1 MSRQQSF
8 ATSFWTPDY
17 ISGVNV
23 LFDKLE
29 QGVAENAQV
38 LTFLS
43 NRISVE
49 SAYAANLE
57 TTARDVQTGSAASA
71 GFNRD
76 EGASLK
82 QAFTSILD
90 ESRIQGQE
98 HSRIAAHLERLVRG
112 PFAQYASEHRQRIA
126 DAKTSL
132 VGQIRNYHKAT
143 LQVGKAQQAYFTKAR
158 QLEDFSDSSVPKI
171 VTSPI
176 SSSPTRHQQR
186 SRQLPPQTPP
196 SNISNQPLGA
206 PTVRADIRI
215 GSLVFPYDK
224 FCLLLKS
231 MTSTIPQETLRIT
244 LLGSYEHVIEGEQLV
259 SYARK
264 YVNLKSLGDAERF
277 GQWLV
282 DHGFLR
288 LVGAVGSRFSGSTN
302 SKYQWQPVA
311 FAPETV
317 LDSGALSGT
326 PVSAQNTP
334 GSVSSTPKGSATAI
348 GSGGLTSPKA
358 AQLRGHKK
366 TFSLV
371 SGYFSGFI
379 GEADD
384 STRESQM
391 SKLQREITEADQKYQ
406 ELVLALDEQR
416 CNLEQSIYEKLG
428 YMQQCERDRLAAVKT
443 VLKDFSTAVTKSFA
457 VLTRTTERMNLHEE
471 VIDTQK
477 DFSYLVDRYK
487 TGEYAPQPVTYNNF
501 FKRGEKIQTFGVDLE
516 NSAFLVPQTLDFL
529 TLPNTLNPTGSAETV
544 STSSEQADEKKT
556 EDEKKDDDDKTDD
569 NDDTH
574 STKSD
579 KTAEFPSVVGKPA
592 MLVTTETGNILP
604 NRTKY
609 RNLSKESRQ
618 LLLDLWT
625 SPSATIIEIQSLRNL
640 LNTGAKLGNFNKIV
654 STVPLPVVISMIKDF
669 LLELPDSIVTSTVY
683 DSVKNTYAPSS
694 KHTPE
699 EQIDRIVNLLSHLAR
714 VNIETLQLLVT
725 HFAEIASLPEEHDP
739 TADEP
744 VSETVDLLSQHL
756 SRFILRPRINTAV
769 TLADKHPQRFLR
781 EVLLHRVE
789 IFGRVIQRLEDAR
802 SRSRSTSNADTA
814 ATMRRQNIIEAR
826 QRELM
831 ASPPS
836 SSSSSSSPTLSPP
849 QNALRPLALSSSS
862 DLLSVTGMS
871 AAGGASS
878 GTNSGGL
885 VPPSASSLKHKRSF
899 SGANRPPLSMFLG
912 AAGEVKRTE

>member
-1 MSRQQSF
+1 MARPQSF
-8 ATSFWTPDY
+8 STSFWTPDY

-38 LTFLS
+38 LAFLS
-43 NRISVE
+43 SRISVE

-57 TTARDVQTGSAASA
+57 TTARDVQTGSAANA

-112 PFAQYASEHRQRIA
+112 PFAQYSGDHRQRIA
-126 DAKTSL
+126 DAKASL
-132 VGQIRNYHKAT
+132 IGQIRNYHKAT
-143 LQVGKAQQAYFTKAR
+143 LQVSKAQQAYFTKAR
-158 QLEDFSDSSVPKI
+158 QLEDFSDSTVPKI

-176 SSSPTRHQQR
+176 SSSPTRQQKR
-186 SRQLPPQTPP
+186 LSQLLPQTPP
-196 SNISNQPLGA
+196 SHTSNPPPGA
-206 PTVRADIRI
+206 PANCPDVHI
-215 GSLVFPYDK
+215 GSMVYPYDK

-302 SKYQWQPVA
+302 SKYQWQPAA

-317 LDSGALSGT
+317 LNTAAVSGT
-326 PVSAQNTP
+326 PTSVQTTP
-334 GSVSSTPKGSATAI
+334 GSVTTTPNGAANAAAA
-348 GSGGLTSPKA
+348 GGLVSPNSA
-358 AQLRGHKK
+358 PRRGHKK

-371 SGYFSGFI
+371 SGYLSGFI
-379 GEADD
+379 GDGDE

-391 SKLQREITEADQKYQ
+391 SKLQREITEADKKYQ
-406 ELVLALDEQR
+406 ESVLSLDKQR
-416 CNLEQSIYEKLG
+416 CQLEQNIYEKLG

-443 VLKDFSTAVTKSFA
+443 VLKDFSTAVSKSFA
-457 VLTRTTERMNLHEE
+457 VLERTTERMCLHEE
-471 VIDTQK
+471 TIDTQK
-477 DFSYLVDRYK
+477 DFCYLVDRYR

-516 NSAFLVPQTLDFL
+516 NSAYLVPQMLDFL
-529 TLPNTLNPTGSAETV
+529 TAPQTLTPNGTPETAPAV
-544 STSSEQADEKKT
+544 SKQSDEKEAADKT
-556 EDEKKDDDDKTDD
+556 KDDDEKPED

-579 KTAEFPSVVGKPA
+579 KTAEFPSVTSKPGL
-592 MLVTTETGNILP
+592 LVTTETGSIMP
-604 NRTKY
+604 NRTKF
-609 RNLSKESRQ
+609 RKLSKESRQ

-625 SPSATIIEIQSLRNL
+625 SPSATMIEIQGLRNL
-640 LNTGAKLGNFNKIV
+640 LNTGSELENFNEIV
-654 STVPLPVVISMIKDF
+654 STVPLPVVISTIKDF

-683 DSVKNTYAPSS
+683 DSIKNTYAPSS

-714 VNIETLQLLVT
+714 VHIETLQLLIT
-725 HFAEIASLPEEHDP
+725 HFAELANLSEDRDL

-744 VSETVDLLSQHL
+744 VPEAVDVLSQHL
-756 SRFILRPRINTAV
+756 ARYILRPRINTAV

-781 EVLLHRVE
+781 EVLLHRFE
-789 IFGRVIQRLEDAR
+789 IFGRVLQRLEAAR

-826 QRELM
+826 QRELI

-849 QNALRPLALSSSS
+849 QNALRPLALSSSN

-871 AAGGASS
+871 AASANSA
-878 GTNSGGL
+878 NSGGL
-885 VPPSASSLKHKRSF
+885 VPPSASGLKHKRSF

-912 AAGEVKRTE
+912 MAGEVKRAE

>member
-1 MSRQQSF
+1 MARPQSF
-8 ATSFWTPDY
+8 STSFWTPDY

-38 LTFLS
+38 LAFLS
-43 NRISVE
+43 SRISVE

-57 TTARDVQTGSAASA
+57 TTARDVQTGSAANA

-112 PFAQYASEHRQRIA
+112 PFAQYSGDHRQRIA
-126 DAKTSL
+126 DAKASL
-132 VGQIRNYHKAT
+132 IGQIRNYHKAT
-143 LQVGKAQQAYFTKAR
+143 LQVSKAQQAYFTKAR
-158 QLEDFSDSSVPKI
+158 QLEDFSDSTVPKI

-176 SSSPTRHQQR
+176 SSSPTRQQKR
-186 SRQLPPQTPP
+186 LSQLLPQTPP
-196 SNISNQPLGA
+196 SHTSNPPPGA
-206 PTVRADIRI
+206 PANCPDVHI
-215 GSLVFPYDK
+215 GSMVYPYNK

-302 SKYQWQPVA
+302 SKYQWQPAA

-317 LDSGALSGT
+317 LNTAAVSGT
-326 PVSAQNTP
+326 PTSVQTTP
-334 GSVSSTPKGSATAI
+334 GSVTTTPNGAANAAAA
-348 GSGGLTSPKA
+348 GGLVSPNSA
-358 AQLRGHKK
+358 PLRGHKK

-371 SGYFSGFI
+371 SGYLSGFI
-379 GEADD
+379 GDGDE

-391 SKLQREITEADQKYQ
+391 SKLQREITEADKKYQ
-406 ELVLALDEQR
+406 ESVLSLDKQR
-416 CNLEQSIYEKLG
+416 CQLEQNIYEKLG

-443 VLKDFSTAVTKSFA
+443 VLKDFSTAVSKSFA
-457 VLTRTTERMNLHEE
+457 VLERTTERMCLHEE
-471 VIDTQK
+471 TIDTQK
-477 DFSYLVDRYK
+477 DFCYLVDRYR

-516 NSAFLVPQTLDFL
+516 NSAYLVPQMLDFL
-529 TLPNTLNPTGSAETV
+529 TAPQTLTPNGTPETAPAV
-544 STSSEQADEKKT
+544 SKQSDEKEASDKT
-556 EDEKKDDDDKTDD
+556 KDDDEKPED

-579 KTAEFPSVVGKPA
+579 KTAEFPSVTSKPGL
-592 MLVTTETGNILP
+592 LVTTETGSIMP
-604 NRTKY
+604 NRTKF
-609 RNLSKESRQ
+609 RKLSKESRQ

-625 SPSATIIEIQSLRNL
+625 SPSATMIEIQGLRNL
-640 LNTGAKLGNFNKIV
+640 LNTGSELENFNEIV
-654 STVPLPVVISMIKDF
+654 STVPLPVVISTIKDF

-683 DSVKNTYAPSS
+683 DSIKNTYAPSS

-714 VNIETLQLLVT
+714 VHIETLQLLIT
-725 HFAEIASLPEEHDP
+725 HFAELANLPEDRDL

-744 VSETVDLLSQHL
+744 VPEAVDVLSQHL
-756 SRFILRPRINTAV
+756 ARYILRPRINTAV

-781 EVLLHRVE
+781 EVLLHRFE
-789 IFGRVIQRLEDAR
+789 IFGRVLQRLEAAR

-826 QRELM
+826 QRELI

-849 QNALRPLALSSSS
+849 QNALRPLALSSSN

-871 AAGGASS
+871 AASANSA
-878 GTNSGGL
+878 NSGGL
-885 VPPSASSLKHKRSF
+885 VPPSASGLKHKRSF

-912 AAGEVKRTE
+912 MAGEVKRAE

>member
-1 MSRQQSF
+1 MARPQSF
-8 ATSFWTPDY
+8 STSFWTPDY

-38 LTFLS
+38 LAFLS

-57 TTARDVQTGSAASA
+57 TTARDVQTGSAATA

-112 PFAQYASEHRQRIA
+112 PFAQYSGEHRQRIA
-126 DAKTSL
+126 DAKASL
-132 VGQIRNYHKAT
+132 LGQIRNYHKAT
-143 LQVGKAQQAYFTKAR
+143 LQVSKAQQAYFTKAR

-176 SSSPTRHQQR
+176 SSSPTRQQKR
-186 SRQLPPQTPP
+186 LSQLLPRTPP
-196 SNISNQPLGA
+196 SHTNNPTPGA
-206 PTVRADIRI
+206 PVHRPDIRI
-215 GSLVFPYDK
+215 GTMVYSYDK

-282 DHGFLR
+282 DHSFLR

-302 SKYQWQPVA
+302 SKYQWQPAA
-311 FAPETV
+311 FAPDTV
-317 LDSGALSGT
+317 LDSTTLSGT
-326 PVSAQNTP
+326 PTSGQTTP
-334 GSVSSTPKGSATAI
+334 GSATTTPNGTANAAAA
-348 GSGGLTSPKA
+348 GGLVSPKSA
-358 AQLRGHKK
+358 SRRGHNK

-379 GEADD
+379 GDGDD
-384 STRESQM
+384 NTRESQM

-406 ELVLALDEQR
+406 ELVLALDKQR
-416 CNLEQSIYEKLG
+416 CQLEQNIYEKLG

-457 VLTRTTERMNLHEE
+457 VLASTTERMNLHEE
-471 VIDTQK
+471 TIDTQK
-477 DFSYLVDRYK
+477 DFFYLVDRYR

-516 NSAFLVPQTLDFL
+516 NSAYLVPQMLDFL
-529 TLPNTLNPTGSAETV
+529 TAPQTLTPNGSPETAPAV
-544 STSSEQADEKKT
+544 SKQPDEKEAAAKT
-556 EDEKKDDDDKTDD
+556 KDDDEKPED
-569 NDDTH
+569 NDDAH

-579 KTAEFPSVVGKPA
+579 KTAEFPSVTSKPGL
-592 MLVTTETGNILP
+592 LVTTETGSILP
-604 NRTKY
+604 NRTKF

-618 LLLDLWT
+618 LLLDLWI
-625 SPSATIIEIQSLRNL
+625 SPSATMIEIQGLRNL
-640 LNTGAKLGNFNKIV
+640 LNTGTELDNFNEIV
-654 STVPLPVVISMIKDF
+654 STVPLPVVISTIKDF

-699 EQIDRIVNLLSHLAR
+699 EQIDRIVNLLSHLAL
-714 VNIETLQLLVT
+714 VHIETLQLLVT
-725 HFAEIASLPEEHDP
+725 HFAELTSLPEDRDP

-744 VSETVDLLSQHL
+744 VPEAVDVISQHL
-756 SRFILRPRINTAV
+756 ARFILRPRINTAV

-781 EVLLHRVE
+781 EVLLHRFE
-789 IFGRVIQRLEDAR
+789 IFGRVLQRLEAAR
-802 SRSRSTSNADTA
+802 SRSRSTSNADIA

-826 QRELM
+826 QRELI

-849 QNALRPLALSSSS
+849 QNALRPLALSSSN

-871 AAGGASS
+871 AASANSA
-878 GTNSGGL
+878 NSGGL
-885 VPPSASSLKHKRSF
+885 VPPSASGLKHKRSF

-912 AAGEVKRTE
+912 MAGEVKRAE

>member
-1 MSRQQSF
+1 MARPQSF
-8 ATSFWTPDY
+8 STSFWTPDY

-38 LTFLS
+38 LAFLS
-43 NRISVE
+43 SRISVE

-57 TTARDVQTGSAASA
+57 TTARDVQTGSAANA

-112 PFAQYASEHRQRIA
+112 PFAQYSGDHRQRIA
-126 DAKTSL
+126 DAKASL
-132 VGQIRNYHKAT
+132 IGQIRNYHKAT
-143 LQVGKAQQAYFTKAR
+143 LQVSKAQQAYFTKAR
-158 QLEDFSDSSVPKI
+158 QLEDFSDSTVPKI

-176 SSSPTRHQQR
+176 SSSPTRQQKR
-186 SRQLPPQTPP
+186 LSQLLPQTPP
-196 SNISNQPLGA
+196 SHTSNLPPGA
-206 PTVRADIRI
+206 PANCPDVHI
-215 GSLVFPYDK
+215 GSMVYPYDK

-302 SKYQWQPVA
+302 SKYQWQPAA

-317 LDSGALSGT
+317 LNTAAVSGT
-326 PVSAQNTP
+326 PTSVQTTP
-334 GSVSSTPKGSATAI
+334 GSVTTTPNGAANAAAA
-348 GSGGLTSPKA
+348 GGLVSPNSA
-358 AQLRGHKK
+358 PRRGHKK

-371 SGYFSGFI
+371 SGYLSGFI
-379 GEADD
+379 GDGDE

-391 SKLQREITEADQKYQ
+391 SKLQREITEADKKYQ
-406 ELVLALDEQR
+406 ESVLSLDKQR
-416 CNLEQSIYEKLG
+416 CQLEQNIYEKLG

-443 VLKDFSTAVTKSFA
+443 VLKDFSTAVSKSFA
-457 VLTRTTERMNLHEE
+457 VLERTTERMCLHEE
-471 VIDTQK
+471 TIDTQK
-477 DFSYLVDRYK
+477 DFCYLVDRYR

-516 NSAFLVPQTLDFL
+516 NSAYLVPQMLDFL
-529 TLPNTLNPTGSAETV
+529 TAPQTLTPNGTPETAPAV
-544 STSSEQADEKKT
+544 SKQSDEKEAADKT
-556 EDEKKDDDDKTDD
+556 KDDDEKPED

-579 KTAEFPSVVGKPA
+579 KTAEFPSVTSKPGL
-592 MLVTTETGNILP
+592 LVTTETGSIMP
-604 NRTKY
+604 NRTKF
-609 RNLSKESRQ
+609 RKLSKESRQ

-625 SPSATIIEIQSLRNL
+625 SPSATMIEIQGLRNL
-640 LNTGAKLGNFNKIV
+640 LNTGSELENFNEIV
-654 STVPLPVVISMIKDF
+654 STVPLPVVISTIKDF

-683 DSVKNTYAPSS
+683 DSIKNTYAPSS

-714 VNIETLQLLVT
+714 VHIETLQLLIT
-725 HFAEIASLPEEHDP
+725 HFAELANLPEDRDL

-744 VSETVDLLSQHL
+744 VPEAVDVLSQHL
-756 SRFILRPRINTAV
+756 ARYILRPRINTAV

-781 EVLLHRVE
+781 EVLLHRFE
-789 IFGRVIQRLEDAR
+789 IFGRVLQRLEAAR

-826 QRELM
+826 QRELI

-849 QNALRPLALSSSS
+849 QNALRPLALSSSN

-871 AAGGASS
+871 AASANSA
-878 GTNSGGL
+878 NSGGL
-885 VPPSASSLKHKRSF
+885 VPPSASGLKHKRSF

-912 AAGEVKRTE
+912 MAGEVKRAE

>member
-1 MSRQQSF
+1 MARPQSF
-8 ATSFWTPDY
+8 STSFWTPDY

-38 LTFLS
+38 LAFLS
-43 NRISVE
+43 SRISVE

-57 TTARDVQTGSAASA
+57 TTARDVQTGSAANA

-112 PFAQYASEHRQRIA
+112 PFAQYSGDHRQRIA
-126 DAKTSL
+126 DAKASL
-132 VGQIRNYHKAT
+132 IGQIRNYHKAT
-143 LQVGKAQQAYFTKAR
+143 LQVSKAQQAYFTKAR
-158 QLEDFSDSSVPKI
+158 QLEDFSDSTVPKI

-176 SSSPTRHQQR
+176 SSSPTRQQKR
-186 SRQLPPQTPP
+186 LSQLLPQTPP
-196 SNISNQPLGA
+196 SHTSNPPPGA
-206 PTVRADIRI
+206 PTNCPDVHI
-215 GSLVFPYDK
+215 GSMVYPYDK

-244 LLGSYEHVIEGEQLV
+244 LLGSYEHVIKGEQLV

-302 SKYQWQPVA
+302 SKYQWQPAA

-317 LDSGALSGT
+317 LNTAAVLGT
-326 PVSAQNTP
+326 PTSVQTTP
-334 GSVSSTPKGSATAI
+334 GSVTTTPNGAANAAAA
-348 GSGGLTSPKA
+348 GGLVSPNSA
-358 AQLRGHKK
+358 PRRGHKK

-371 SGYFSGFI
+371 SGYLSGFI
-379 GEADD
+379 GDGDE

-391 SKLQREITEADQKYQ
+391 SKLQREITEADKKYQ
-406 ELVLALDEQR
+406 ESVLSLDKQR
-416 CNLEQSIYEKLG
+416 CQLEQNIYEKLG

-443 VLKDFSTAVTKSFA
+443 VLKDFSTAVSKSFA
-457 VLTRTTERMNLHEE
+457 MLERTTERMCLHEE
-471 VIDTQK
+471 TIDTQK
-477 DFSYLVDRYK
+477 DFCYLVDRYR

-516 NSAFLVPQTLDFL
+516 NSAYLVPQMLDFL
-529 TLPNTLNPTGSAETV
+529 TAPQTLTPNGTSETAPAV
-544 STSSEQADEKKT
+544 SKQSDEKEAADKA
-556 EDEKKDDDDKTDD
+556 KDDDEKPED

-579 KTAEFPSVVGKPA
+579 KTAEFPSVTSKPGL
-592 MLVTTETGNILP
+592 LVTTETGSIMP
-604 NRTKY
+604 NRTKF
-609 RNLSKESRQ
+609 RKLSKESRQ

-625 SPSATIIEIQSLRNL
+625 SPSATMIEIQGLRNL
-640 LNTGAKLGNFNKIV
+640 LNTGSELENFNEIV
-654 STVPLPVVISMIKDF
+654 STVPLPVVISTIKDF

-683 DSVKNTYAPSS
+683 DSIKNTYAPSS

-714 VNIETLQLLVT
+714 VHIETLQLLIT
-725 HFAEIASLPEEHDP
+725 HFAELANLPEDRDL

-744 VSETVDLLSQHL
+744 VPEAVDVLSQHL
-756 SRFILRPRINTAV
+756 ARYILRPRINTAV

-781 EVLLHRVE
+781 EVLLHRFE
-789 IFGRVIQRLEDAR
+789 IFGRVLQRLEAAR

-826 QRELM
+826 QRELI

-849 QNALRPLALSSSS
+849 QNALRPLALSSSN

-871 AAGGASS
+871 AASANSA
-878 GTNSGGL
+878 NSGGL
-885 VPPSASSLKHKRSF
+885 VPPSASGLKHKRSF

-912 AAGEVKRTE
+912 MAGEVKRAE

>member
-1 MSRQQSF
+1 MARPQSF
-8 ATSFWTPDY
+8 STSFWTPDY

-38 LTFLS
+38 LAFLS
-43 NRISVE
+43 SRISVE

-57 TTARDVQTGSAASA
+57 TTARDVQTGSAANA

-112 PFAQYASEHRQRIA
+112 PFAQYSGDHRQRIA
-126 DAKTSL
+126 DAKASL
-132 VGQIRNYHKAT
+132 IGQIRNYHKVT
-143 LQVGKAQQAYFTKAR
+143 LQVSKAQQAYFTKAR
-158 QLEDFSDSSVPKI
+158 QLEDFSDSTVPKI

-176 SSSPTRHQQR
+176 SSSPTRQQKR
-186 SRQLPPQTPP
+186 LSQLLPQTPP
-196 SNISNQPLGA
+196 SHTSNPPPGA
-206 PTVRADIRI
+206 PANCPDVHI
-215 GSLVFPYDK
+215 GSMVYPYDK

-302 SKYQWQPVA
+302 SKYQWQPAA
-311 FAPETV
+311 FAPEIV
-317 LDSGALSGT
+317 LNTAAVSGT
-326 PVSAQNTP
+326 PTSVQTTP
-334 GSVSSTPKGSATAI
+334 GSVTTTPNGAANAAAA
-348 GSGGLTSPKA
+348 GGLVSPNSA
-358 AQLRGHKK
+358 PRRGHKK

-371 SGYFSGFI
+371 SGYLSGFI
-379 GEADD
+379 GDGDE

-391 SKLQREITEADQKYQ
+391 SKLQREITEADKKYQ
-406 ELVLALDEQR
+406 ESVLSLDKQR
-416 CNLEQSIYEKLG
+416 CQLEQNIYEKLG

-443 VLKDFSTAVTKSFA
+443 VLKDFSTAVSKSFA
-457 VLTRTTERMNLHEE
+457 VLERTTERMCLHEE
-471 VIDTQK
+471 TIDTQK
-477 DFSYLVDRYK
+477 DFCYLVDRYR

-516 NSAFLVPQTLDFL
+516 NSAYLVPQMLDFL
-529 TLPNTLNPTGSAETV
+529 TAPQTLTPNGTPETAPAV
-544 STSSEQADEKKT
+544 SKQSDEKEAADKT
-556 EDEKKDDDDKTDD
+556 KDDDEKPED

-579 KTAEFPSVVGKPA
+579 KTAEFPSVTSKPGL
-592 MLVTTETGNILP
+592 LVTTETGSIMP
-604 NRTKY
+604 NRTKF
-609 RNLSKESRQ
+609 RKLSKESRQ

-625 SPSATIIEIQSLRNL
+625 SPSATMIEIQGLRNL
-640 LNTGAKLGNFNKIV
+640 LNTGSELENFNEIV
-654 STVPLPVVISMIKDF
+654 STVPLPVVISTIKDF

-683 DSVKNTYAPSS
+683 DSIKNTYAPSS

-714 VNIETLQLLVT
+714 VHIETLQLLIT
-725 HFAEIASLPEEHDP
+725 HFAELANLSEDRDL

-744 VSETVDLLSQHL
+744 VPEAVDVLSQHL
-756 SRFILRPRINTAV
+756 ARYILRPRINTAV

-781 EVLLHRVE
+781 EVLLHRFE
-789 IFGRVIQRLEDAR
+789 IFGRVLQRLEAAR

-826 QRELM
+826 QRELI

-849 QNALRPLALSSSS
+849 QNALRPLALSSSN

-871 AAGGASS
+871 AASANSA
-878 GTNSGGL
+878 NSGGL
-885 VPPSASSLKHKRSF
+885 VPPSASGLKHKRSF

-912 AAGEVKRTE
+912 MAGEVKRAE

>member
-1 MSRQQSF
+1 MARPQSF
-8 ATSFWTPDY
+8 STSFWTPDY

-38 LTFLS
+38 LAFLS
-43 NRISVE
+43 SRISVE

-57 TTARDVQTGSAASA
+57 TTACDVQTGSAANA

-112 PFAQYASEHRQRIA
+112 PFAQYSGDHRQRIA
-126 DAKTSL
+126 DAKASL
-132 VGQIRNYHKAT
+132 IGQIRNYHKAT
-143 LQVGKAQQAYFTKAR
+143 LQVSKAQQAYFTKAR
-158 QLEDFSDSSVPKI
+158 QLEDFSDSTVPKI

-176 SSSPTRHQQR
+176 SSSPTRQQKR
-186 SRQLPPQTPP
+186 LSQLLPQTPP
-196 SNISNQPLGA
+196 SHTSNLPPGA
-206 PTVRADIRI
+206 PANCPDVHI
-215 GSLVFPYDK
+215 GSMVYPYDK

-302 SKYQWQPVA
+302 SKYQWQPAA

-317 LDSGALSGT
+317 LNTAAVSGT
-326 PVSAQNTP
+326 PTSVQTTP
-334 GSVSSTPKGSATAI
+334 GSVTTTPNGAANAAAA
-348 GSGGLTSPKA
+348 GGLVSPNSA
-358 AQLRGHKK
+358 PRRGHKK

-371 SGYFSGFI
+371 SGYLSGFI
-379 GEADD
+379 GDGDE

-391 SKLQREITEADQKYQ
+391 SKLQREITEADKKYQ
-406 ELVLALDEQR
+406 ESVLSLDKQR
-416 CNLEQSIYEKLG
+416 CQLEQNIYEKLG

-443 VLKDFSTAVTKSFA
+443 VLKDFSTAVSKSFA
-457 VLTRTTERMNLHEE
+457 VLERTTERMCLHEE
-471 VIDTQK
+471 TIDTQK
-477 DFSYLVDRYK
+477 DFCYLVDRYR

-516 NSAFLVPQTLDFL
+516 NSAYLVPQMLDFL
-529 TLPNTLNPTGSAETV
+529 TAPQTLTPNGTPETAPAV
-544 STSSEQADEKKT
+544 SKQSDEKEAADKT
-556 EDEKKDDDDKTDD
+556 KDDDEKPED

-579 KTAEFPSVVGKPA
+579 KTAEFPSVTSKPGL
-592 MLVTTETGNILP
+592 LVTTETGSIMP
-604 NRTKY
+604 NRTKF
-609 RNLSKESRQ
+609 RKLSKESRQ

-625 SPSATIIEIQSLRNL
+625 SPSATMIEIQGLRNL
-640 LNTGAKLGNFNKIV
+640 LNTGSELENFNEIV
-654 STVPLPVVISMIKDF
+654 STVPLPVVISTIKDF

-683 DSVKNTYAPSS
+683 DSIKNTYAPSS

-714 VNIETLQLLVT
+714 VHIETLQLLIT
-725 HFAEIASLPEEHDP
+725 HFAELANLPEDRDL

-744 VSETVDLLSQHL
+744 VPEAVDVLSQHL
-756 SRFILRPRINTAV
+756 ARYILRPRINTAV

-781 EVLLHRVE
+781 EVLLHRFE
-789 IFGRVIQRLEDAR
+789 IFGRVLQRLEAAR

-826 QRELM
+826 QRELI

-849 QNALRPLALSSSS
+849 QNALRPLALSSSN

-871 AAGGASS
+871 AASANSA
-878 GTNSGGL
+878 NSGGL
-885 VPPSASSLKHKRSF
+885 VPPSASGLKHKRSF

-912 AAGEVKRTE
+912 MAGEVKRAE

>member
-1 MSRQQSF
+1 MARPQSF
-8 ATSFWTPDY
+8 STSFWTPDY

-38 LTFLS
+38 LAFLS
-43 NRISVE
+43 SRISVE

-57 TTARDVQTGSAASA
+57 TTARDVQTGSAANA

-112 PFAQYASEHRQRIA
+112 PFAQYSGDHRQRIA
-126 DAKTSL
+126 DAKASL
-132 VGQIRNYHKAT
+132 IGQIRNYHKAT
-143 LQVGKAQQAYFTKAR
+143 LQVSKAQQAYFTKAR
-158 QLEDFSDSSVPKI
+158 QLEDFSDSTVPKI

-176 SSSPTRHQQR
+176 SSSPTRQQKR
-186 SRQLPPQTPP
+186 LSQLLPQTPP
-196 SNISNQPLGA
+196 SHTSNPPPGA
-206 PTVRADIRI
+206 PANCPDVHI
-215 GSLVFPYDK
+215 GSMVYPYDK

-302 SKYQWQPVA
+302 SKYQWQPAA

-317 LDSGALSGT
+317 LNTAAVSGT
-326 PVSAQNTP
+326 PTSVQTTP
-334 GSVSSTPKGSATAI
+334 GSVTTTPNGAANAAAA
-348 GSGGLTSPKA
+348 GGLVSPNSA
-358 AQLRGHKK
+358 PRRGHKK

-371 SGYFSGFI
+371 SGYLSGFI
-379 GEADD
+379 GDGDE

-391 SKLQREITEADQKYQ
+391 SKLQREITEADKKYQ
-406 ELVLALDEQR
+406 ESVLSLDKQR
-416 CNLEQSIYEKLG
+416 CQLEQNIYEKLG

-443 VLKDFSTAVTKSFA
+443 VLKDFSTAVSKSFA
-457 VLTRTTERMNLHEE
+457 MLERTTERMCLHEE
-471 VIDTQK
+471 TIDTQK
-477 DFSYLVDRYK
+477 DFCYLVDRYR

-516 NSAFLVPQTLDFL
+516 NSAYLVPQMLDFL
-529 TLPNTLNPTGSAETV
+529 TAPQTLTPNGTSETAPAV
-544 STSSEQADEKKT
+544 SKQSDEKEAADKA
-556 EDEKKDDDDKTDD
+556 KDDDEKPED

-579 KTAEFPSVVGKPA
+579 KTAEFPSVTSKPGL
-592 MLVTTETGNILP
+592 LVTTETGSIMP
-604 NRTKY
+604 NRTKF
-609 RNLSKESRQ
+609 RKLSKESRQ

-625 SPSATIIEIQSLRNL
+625 SPSATMIEIQGLRNL
-640 LNTGAKLGNFNKIV
+640 LNTGSELENFNEIV
-654 STVPLPVVISMIKDF
+654 STVPLPVVISTIKDF

-683 DSVKNTYAPSS
+683 DSIKNTYAPSS

-714 VNIETLQLLVT
+714 VHIETLQLLIT
-725 HFAEIASLPEEHDP
+725 HFAELANLPEDRDL

-744 VSETVDLLSQHL
+744 VPEAVDVLSQHL
-756 SRFILRPRINTAV
+756 ARYILRPRINTAV

-781 EVLLHRVE
+781 EVLLHRFE
-789 IFGRVIQRLEDAR
+789 IFGRVLQRLEAAR

-826 QRELM
+826 QRELI

-849 QNALRPLALSSSS
+849 QNALRPLALSSSN

-871 AAGGASS
+871 AASANSA
-878 GTNSGGL
+878 NSGGL
-885 VPPSASSLKHKRSF
+885 VPPSASGLKHKRSF

-912 AAGEVKRTE
+912 MAGEVKRAE

>member
-1 MSRQQSF
+1 MARPQSF
-8 ATSFWTPDY
+8 STSFWTPDY

-38 LTFLS
+38 LAFLS
-43 NRISVE
+43 SRISVE

-57 TTARDVQTGSAASA
+57 TTARDVQTGSAANA

-112 PFAQYASEHRQRIA
+112 PFAQYSGDHRQRIA
-126 DAKTSL
+126 DAKASL
-132 VGQIRNYHKAT
+132 IGQIRNYHKAT
-143 LQVGKAQQAYFTKAR
+143 LQVSKAQQAYFTKAR
-158 QLEDFSDSSVPKI
+158 QLEDFSDSTVPKI

-176 SSSPTRHQQR
+176 SSSPTRQQKR
-186 SRQLPPQTPP
+186 LSQLLPQTPP
-196 SNISNQPLGA
+196 SHTSNLPPGA
-206 PTVRADIRI
+206 PANCPDVHI
-215 GSLVFPYDK
+215 GSMVYPYDK

-302 SKYQWQPVA
+302 SKYQWQPAA

-317 LDSGALSGT
+317 LNTAAVSGT
-326 PVSAQNTP
+326 PTSVQTTP
-334 GSVSSTPKGSATAI
+334 GSVTTTPNGAANAAAA
-348 GSGGLTSPKA
+348 GGLVSPNSA
-358 AQLRGHKK
+358 PRRGHKK

-371 SGYFSGFI
+371 SGYLSGFI
-379 GEADD
+379 GDGDE

-391 SKLQREITEADQKYQ
+391 SKLQREITEADKKYQ
-406 ELVLALDEQR
+406 ESVLSLDKQR
-416 CNLEQSIYEKLG
+416 CQLEQNIYEKLG

-443 VLKDFSTAVTKSFA
+443 VLKDFSTAVSKSFA
-457 VLTRTTERMNLHEE
+457 VLERTTERMCLHEE
-471 VIDTQK
+471 TIDTQK
-477 DFSYLVDRYK
+477 DFCYLVDRYR

-516 NSAFLVPQTLDFL
+516 NSAYLVPQMLDFL
-529 TLPNTLNPTGSAETV
+529 TAPQTLTPNGTPETAPAV
-544 STSSEQADEKKT
+544 SKQSDEKEAADKT
-556 EDEKKDDDDKTDD
+556 KDDDEKPED

-579 KTAEFPSVVGKPA
+579 KTAEFPSVTSKPGL
-592 MLVTTETGNILP
+592 LVTTETGSIMP
-604 NRTKY
+604 NRTKF
-609 RNLSKESRQ
+609 RKLSKESRQ

-625 SPSATIIEIQSLRNL
+625 SPSATMIEIQGLRNL
-640 LNTGAKLGNFNKIV
+640 LNTGSELENFNEIV
-654 STVPLPVVISMIKDF
+654 STVPLPVVISTIKDF

-683 DSVKNTYAPSS
+683 DSIKNTYAPSS

-714 VNIETLQLLVT
+714 VHIETLQLLIT
-725 HFAEIASLPEEHDP
+725 HFAELANLPEDRDL

-744 VSETVDLLSQHL
+744 VPEAVDVL
-756 SRFILRPRINTAV
+756 SRYILRPRINTAV

-781 EVLLHRVE
+781 EVLLHRFE
-789 IFGRVIQRLEDAR
+789 IFGRVLQRLEAAR

-826 QRELM
+826 QRELI

-849 QNALRPLALSSSS
+849 QNALRPLALSSSN

-871 AAGGASS
+871 AASANSA
-878 GTNSGGL
+878 NSGGL
-885 VPPSASSLKHKRSF
+885 VPPSASGLKHKRSF

-912 AAGEVKRTE
+912 MAGEVKRAE

>member
-1 MSRQQSF
+1 MARPQSF
-8 ATSFWTPDY
+8 STSFWTPDY

-38 LTFLS
+38 LAFLS
-43 NRISVE
+43 SRISVE

-57 TTARDVQTGSAASA
+57 TTARDVQTGSAANA

-112 PFAQYASEHRQRIA
+112 PFAQYSGDHRQRIA
-126 DAKTSL
+126 DAKASL
-132 VGQIRNYHKAT
+132 IGQIRNYHKAT
-143 LQVGKAQQAYFTKAR
+143 LQVSKAQQAYFTKAR
-158 QLEDFSDSSVPKI
+158 QLEDFSDSTVPKI

-176 SSSPTRHQQR
+176 SSSPTRQQKR
-186 SRQLPPQTPP
+186 LSQLLPQTPP
-196 SNISNQPLGA
+196 SHTSNLPPGA
-206 PTVRADIRI
+206 PANCPDVHI
-215 GSLVFPYDK
+215 GSMVYPYDK

-302 SKYQWQPVA
+302 SKYQWQPAA

-317 LDSGALSGT
+317 LNTAAVSGT
-326 PVSAQNTP
+326 PTSVQTTP
-334 GSVSSTPKGSATAI
+334 GSVTTTPNGAANAAAA
-348 GSGGLTSPKA
+348 GGLVSPNSA
-358 AQLRGHKK
+358 PRRGHKK

-371 SGYFSGFI
+371 SGYLSGFI
-379 GEADD
+379 GDGDE

-391 SKLQREITEADQKYQ
+391 SKLQREITEADKKYQ
-406 ELVLALDEQR
+406 ESVLSLDKQR
-416 CNLEQSIYEKLG
+416 CQLEQNIYEKLG

-443 VLKDFSTAVTKSFA
+443 VLKDFSTAVSKSFA
-457 VLTRTTERMNLHEE
+457 VLERTTERMCLHEE
-471 VIDTQK
+471 TIDTQK
-477 DFSYLVDRYK
+477 DFCYLVDRYR

-516 NSAFLVPQTLDFL
+516 NSAYLVPQMLDFL
-529 TLPNTLNPTGSAETV
+529 TAPQTLTPNGTPETAPAV
-544 STSSEQADEKKT
+544 SKQSDEKEASDKT
-556 EDEKKDDDDKTDD
+556 KDDDEKPED

-579 KTAEFPSVVGKPA
+579 KTAEFPSVTSKPGL
-592 MLVTTETGNILP
+592 LVTTETGSIMP
-604 NRTKY
+604 NRTKF
-609 RNLSKESRQ
+609 RKLSKESRQ

-625 SPSATIIEIQSLRNL
+625 SPSATMIEIQGLRNL
-640 LNTGAKLGNFNKIV
+640 LNTGSELENFNEIV
-654 STVPLPVVISMIKDF
+654 STVPLPVVISTIKDF

-683 DSVKNTYAPSS
+683 DSIKNTYAPSS

-714 VNIETLQLLVT
+714 VHIETLQLLIT
-725 HFAEIASLPEEHDP
+725 HFAELANLPEDRDL

-744 VSETVDLLSQHL
+744 VPEAVDVLSQHL
-756 SRFILRPRINTAV
+756 ARYILRPRINTAV

-781 EVLLHRVE
+781 EVLLHRFE
-789 IFGRVIQRLEDAR
+789 IFGRVLQRLEAAR

-826 QRELM
+826 QRELI

-849 QNALRPLALSSSS
+849 QNALRPLALSSSN

-871 AAGGASS
+871 AASANSA
-878 GTNSGGL
+878 NSGGL
-885 VPPSASSLKHKRSF
+885 VPPSASGLKHKRSF

-912 AAGEVKRTE
+912 MAGEVKRAE

>member
-1 MSRQQSF
+1 MCCLTSLSRALLKTHRCWLSCQAGS
-8 ATSFWTPDY
+8 
-17 ISGVNV
+17 
-23 LFDKLE
+23 
-29 QGVAENAQV
+29 
-38 LTFLS
+38 LS
-43 NRISVE
+43 NPR
-49 SAYAANLE
+49 YAANLE
-57 TTARDVQTGSAASA
+57 TTARDVQTGSAANA

-112 PFAQYASEHRQRIA
+112 PFAQYSGDHRQRIA
-126 DAKTSL
+126 DAKASL
-132 VGQIRNYHKAT
+132 IGQIRNYHKAT
-143 LQVGKAQQAYFTKAR
+143 LQVSKAQQAYFTKAR
-158 QLEDFSDSSVPKI
+158 QLEDFSDSTVPKI

-176 SSSPTRHQQR
+176 SSSPTRQQKR
-186 SRQLPPQTPP
+186 LSQLLPQTPP
-196 SNISNQPLGA
+196 SHTSNLPPGA
-206 PTVRADIRI
+206 PANCPDVHI
-215 GSLVFPYDK
+215 GSMVYPYDK

-302 SKYQWQPVA
+302 SKYQWQPAA

-317 LDSGALSGT
+317 LNTAAVSGT
-326 PVSAQNTP
+326 PTSVQTTP
-334 GSVSSTPKGSATAI
+334 GSVTTTPNGAANAAAA
-348 GSGGLTSPKA
+348 GGLVSPNSA
-358 AQLRGHKK
+358 PRRGHKK

-371 SGYFSGFI
+371 SGYLSGFI
-379 GEADD
+379 GDGDE

-391 SKLQREITEADQKYQ
+391 SKLQREITEADKKYQ
-406 ELVLALDEQR
+406 ESVLSLDKQR
-416 CNLEQSIYEKLG
+416 CQLEQNIYEKLG

-443 VLKDFSTAVTKSFA
+443 VLKDFSTAVSKSFA
-457 VLTRTTERMNLHEE
+457 VLERTTERMCLHEE
-471 VIDTQK
+471 TIDTQK
-477 DFSYLVDRYK
+477 DFCYLVDRYR

-516 NSAFLVPQTLDFL
+516 NSAYLVPQMLDFL
-529 TLPNTLNPTGSAETV
+529 TAPQTLTPNGTPETAPAV
-544 STSSEQADEKKT
+544 SKQSDEKEASDKT
-556 EDEKKDDDDKTDD
+556 KDDDEKPED

-579 KTAEFPSVVGKPA
+579 KTAEFPSVTSKPGL
-592 MLVTTETGNILP
+592 LVTTETGSIMP
-604 NRTKY
+604 NRTKF
-609 RNLSKESRQ
+609 RKLSKESRQ

-625 SPSATIIEIQSLRNL
+625 SPSATMIEIQGLRNL
-640 LNTGAKLGNFNKIV
+640 LNTGSELENFNEIV
-654 STVPLPVVISMIKDF
+654 STVPLPVVISTIKDF

-683 DSVKNTYAPSS
+683 DSIKNTYAPSS

-714 VNIETLQLLVT
+714 VHIETLQLLIT
-725 HFAEIASLPEEHDP
+725 HFAELANLPEDRDL

-744 VSETVDLLSQHL
+744 VPEAVDVLSQHL
-756 SRFILRPRINTAV
+756 ARYILRPRINTAV

-781 EVLLHRVE
+781 EVLLHRFE
-789 IFGRVIQRLEDAR
+789 IFGRVLQRLEAAR

-826 QRELM
+826 QRELI

-849 QNALRPLALSSSS
+849 QNALRPLALSSSN

-871 AAGGASS
+871 AASANSA
-878 GTNSGGL
+878 NSGGL
-885 VPPSASSLKHKRSF
+885 VPPSASGLKHKRSF
-899 SGANRPPLSMFLG
+899 SGADRPPLSMFLG
-912 AAGEVKRTE
+912 MAGEVKRAE

>member
-1 MSRQQSF
+1 MARPQSF
-8 ATSFWTPDY
+8 STSFWTPDY

-38 LTFLS
+38 LAFLS
-43 NRISVE
+43 SRISVE

-57 TTARDVQTGSAASA
+57 TTARDVQTGSAANA

-112 PFAQYASEHRQRIA
+112 PFAQYSGDHRQRIA
-126 DAKTSL
+126 DAKASL
-132 VGQIRNYHKAT
+132 IGQIRNYHKAT
-143 LQVGKAQQAYFTKAR
+143 LQVSKAQQAYFTKAR
-158 QLEDFSDSSVPKI
+158 QLEDFSDSTVPKI

-176 SSSPTRHQQR
+176 SSSPTRQQKR
-186 SRQLPPQTPP
+186 LSQLLPQTPP
-196 SNISNQPLGA
+196 SHTSNLPPGA
-206 PTVRADIRI
+206 PANCPDVHI
-215 GSLVFPYDK
+215 GSMVYPYDK

-302 SKYQWQPVA
+302 SKYQWQPAA

-317 LDSGALSGT
+317 LNTAAVSGT
-326 PVSAQNTP
+326 PTSVQTTP
-334 GSVSSTPKGSATAI
+334 GSVTTTPNGAANAAAA
-348 GSGGLTSPKA
+348 GGLVSPNSA
-358 AQLRGHKK
+358 PRRGHKK

-371 SGYFSGFI
+371 SGYLSGFI
-379 GEADD
+379 GDGDE

-391 SKLQREITEADQKYQ
+391 SKLQREITEADKKYQ
-406 ELVLALDEQR
+406 ESVLSLDKQR
-416 CNLEQSIYEKLG
+416 CQLEQNIYEKLG

-443 VLKDFSTAVTKSFA
+443 VLKDFSTAVSKSFA
-457 VLTRTTERMNLHEE
+457 VLERTTERMCLHEE
-471 VIDTQK
+471 TIDTQK
-477 DFSYLVDRYK
+477 DFCYLVDRYR

-516 NSAFLVPQTLDFL
+516 NSAYLVPQMLDFL
-529 TLPNTLNPTGSAETV
+529 TAPQTLTPNGTPETAPAV
-544 STSSEQADEKKT
+544 SKQSDEKEASDKT
-556 EDEKKDDDDKTDD
+556 KDDDEKPED

-579 KTAEFPSVVGKPA
+579 KTAEFPSVTSKPGL
-592 MLVTTETGNILP
+592 LVTTETGSIMP
-604 NRTKY
+604 NRTKF
-609 RNLSKESRQ
+609 RKLSKESRQ

-625 SPSATIIEIQSLRNL
+625 SPSATMIEIQGLRNL
-640 LNTGAKLGNFNKIV
+640 LNTGSELENFNEIV
-654 STVPLPVVISMIKDF
+654 STVPLPVVISTIKDF

-683 DSVKNTYAPSS
+683 DSIKNTYAPSS

-699 EQIDRIVNLLSHLAR
+699 EQIDRIVSLLSHLAR
-714 VNIETLQLLVT
+714 VHIETLQLLIT
-725 HFAEIASLPEEHDP
+725 HFAELANLPEDRDL

-744 VSETVDLLSQHL
+744 VPEAVDVLSQHL
-756 SRFILRPRINTAV
+756 ARYILRPRINTAV

-781 EVLLHRVE
+781 EVLLHRFE
-789 IFGRVIQRLEDAR
+789 IFGRVLQRLEAAR

-826 QRELM
+826 QRELI

-849 QNALRPLALSSSS
+849 QNALRPLALSSSN

-871 AAGGASS
+871 AASANSA
-878 GTNSGGL
+878 NSGGL
-885 VPPSASSLKHKRSF
+885 VPPSASGLKHKRSF

-912 AAGEVKRTE
+912 MAGEVKRAE